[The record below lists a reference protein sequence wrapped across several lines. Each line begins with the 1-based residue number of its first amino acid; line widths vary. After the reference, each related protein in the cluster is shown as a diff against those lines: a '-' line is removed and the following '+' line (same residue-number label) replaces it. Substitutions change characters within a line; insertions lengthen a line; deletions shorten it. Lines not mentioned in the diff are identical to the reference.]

1 VFGSRIIRTD
11 LTLLGFQAGK
21 FPGRIIGALVVV
33 LLAGSSAFGQF
44 LVQPMKMQIVG
55 DAGRRR
61 WEIVV
66 FENLSKNV
74 TETIDLRIVD
84 VTQDSNGV
92 WDDILP
98 DETNVDRS
106 GLRSCVSW
114 LQLEKDVVEIGP
126 VDRRP
131 VRLRIEVPA
140 GSRGYYFAA
149 ILARSAPRP
158 DVIEGVTAM
167 TILEYVIPVILEVRG
182 RPMRHAVDLTDV
194 GLEFRPPTTTRLGA
208 TLVSMDIKN
217 EGGTYSRLA
226 GMVRVWGRWGGHWR
240 KVTEREFIDTG
251 IIPGAK
257 LHLLEDVGRP
267 LPSGTYKIEGF
278 LYVDAQRTAQLR
290 KEVAFKGDPRVADI
304 NVDAPLDVDPVD
316 LFVDGVPG
324 AMRTGSVAVVN
335 GSEETVQVVAE
346 MVLPDHMNNAVSSK
360 GVRGEMYG
368 CTDWVTVE
376 PARFTLRGYGRQ
388 NLRISVRMPGSP
400 AGLPNYYGLIRL
412 HSTYPDRQ
420 SAGMTRARVCVLDKK
435 VQGTP
440 QVDNMTFTVSELSPS
455 RFMVTARFLNNGDVH
470 VLPRCRAV
478 LTTLDGA
485 TRKPLVL
492 SSEGIGQ
499 SGIMLP
505 LSVRSFSGVLDV
517 ADVAP
522 GTYRLTAILEY
533 DRVTGM
539 ERDERGLNVMKFERG
554 GNFQD
559 QIALEIVEQST
570 GKIVQ
575 VIDSTRVGGKTV
587 IPL

>member
-1 VFGSRIIRTD
+1 MRMD
-11 LTLLGFQAGK
+11 LALLGHQTGK

-33 LLAGSSAFGQF
+33 LLAGGSAFGQF
-44 LVQPMKMQIVG
+44 LVQPMKMRIEGQ
-55 DAGRRR
+55 AGRGK
-61 WEIVV
+61 WQPIV
-66 FENLSKNV
+66 FENLSKIV

-84 VTQDSNGV
+84 VTQDPNGI
-92 WDDILP
+92 WDDIQP

-114 LQLEKDVVEIGP
+114 LQLEKDVVEVGP
-126 VDRRP
+126 VDRKA
-131 VRLRIEVPA
+131 VRLRINVPA

-158 DVIEGVTAM
+158 DLIEGVTAM
-167 TILEYVIPVILEVRG
+167 TILEYVVPVIVEVRG
-182 RPMRHAVDLTDV
+182 RPMRHVVELTDV
-194 GLEFRPPTTTRLGA
+194 GLEFRTPTTTRLAA
-208 TLVSMDIKN
+208 TLVSMDIRN
-217 EGGTYSRLA
+217 DGGTYSRLA

-257 LHLLEDVGRP
+257 LHLLEDVGRA
-267 LPSGTYKIEGF
+267 LPSGTYKVEGF
-278 LYVDAQRTAQLR
+278 LYVDGQRSAQLQ
-290 KEVAFKGDPRVADI
+290 KELQFKGDPRVANI

-324 AMRTGSVAVVN
+324 AMRTGSIAVVN
-335 GSEETVQVVAE
+335 GSTETVHVTAE
-346 MVLPDHMNNAVSSK
+346 MMLPDHMVNAVSSRN
-360 GVRGEMYG
+360 VRGEMFG
-368 CTDWVTVE
+368 CSEWATVE
-376 PARFTLRGYGRQ
+376 PARFTLRGFGRQ
-388 NLRISVRMPGSP
+388 NLRIGVRMPSSP
-400 AGLPNYYGLIRL
+400 AGLPSYYGMIRL
-412 HSTYPDRQ
+412 NSTYPDGQ
-420 SAGMTRARVCVLDKK
+420 PAGVTKARVCVLDKN

-440 QVDNMTFTVSELSPS
+440 QLDNLVFTVSELSPS

-485 TRKPLVL
+485 TRKRLVL
-492 SSEGIGQ
+492 SSEGVGQ
-499 SGIMLP
+499 SGILLP
-505 LSVRSFSGVLDV
+505 LSVRNFSGVLDV

-522 GTYRLTAILEY
+522 DTYRLTAILEY

-539 ERDERGLNVMKFERG
+539 ERDERGANVMKFERG

-559 QIALEIVEQST
+559 QIGLEIVEQSA
-570 GKIVQ
+570 GKVVQ
-575 VIDSTRVGGKTV
+575 VIDASRLGGKTV